1 MIKLMHET
9 NSGLENLTK
18 RNLDKKTWNI
28 NIGYKCGF
36 V

>member
-1 MIKLMHET
+1 MIKLMPGS
-9 NSGLENLTK
+9 NSGLEKLTK
-18 RNLDKKTWNI
+18 GKTKRPW